1 MSHSLAFTLGQEE
14 NAKALKIC
22 TLWSNIFGEHNYIAS
37 IAFYFIFGKYTISV
51 QLKPTLIHT
60 LMIDPHWIHH
70 ELDLGKAPPF
80 SLLSIL

>member
-22 TLWSNIFGEHNYIAS
+22 TLWISIFGEHNYIAS
-37 IAFYFIFGKYTISV
+37 IAFSFFWKDIISA

-60 LMIDPHWIHH
+60 LMIDSHWIHH